1 MWYMHFKCIHVCL
14 LLNNFASSTHRFKYC
29 LISALLRHKNISF
42 LFQESLL
49 REDKEEEGCSD
60 IKEGTWEKEKR
71 STWEK
76 GEGRLWSTREKGEGR
91 LRSAWEKKEG
101 GWLVRKKWES
111 RKWRKSL
118 QWRWWRKKSEIDYS
132 SNKDDLVLCF
142 DIELKVK
149 TTEKSQM
156 KSDWYLIQTNMTS
169 WPKANPGAQSFKL
182 KVPTGIQRRKYI
194 AVVLKEKLEMLQWF
208 ELLGL
213 ECHN

>member
-1 MWYMHFKCIHVCL
+1 MQIL
-14 LLNNFASSTHRFKYC
+14 PN
-29 LISALLRHKNISF
+29 KNIQFSL

-60 IKEGTWEKEKR
+60 IKESAW
-71 STWEK
+71 
-76 GEGRLWSTREKGEGR
+76 EKGEGR
-91 LRSAWEKKEG
+91 LRSAWEKGEG

-118 QWRWWRKKSEIDYS
+118 QWRWWRKKSEIDHS

-182 KVPTGIQRRKYI
+182 KVPTRIQRYATQKIHCCDVEREVGNV
-194 AVVLKEKLEMLQWF
+194 AVIWITWTGVPQLVLWQADKLRC
-208 ELLGL
+208 GL
-213 ECHN
+213 VQTGVSSFRLHL

>member
-1 MWYMHFKCIHVCL
+1 M
-14 LLNNFASSTHRFKYC
+14 
-29 LISALLRHKNISF
+29 
-42 LFQESLL
+42 

-60 IKEGTWEKEKR
+60 IKE
-71 STWEK
+71 STW
-76 GEGRLWSTREKGEGR
+76 GKGEGR
-91 LRSAWEKKEG
+91 LRSAWEKGEG

-118 QWRWWRKKSEIDYS
+118 QWRWWRKKSEIDHS

-182 KVPTGIQRRKYI
+182 KVPTRIQRY
-194 AVVLKEKLEMLQWF
+194 ATQMLKEKLQMLQWF

-213 ECHN
+213 ECHNKFCDKLTSWDADWFKLVCPRFGCTYSYFDCRLVCNNKLWRFVGQADKLRCELVQTGFQLNARFGCS